1 MFKNF
6 VFKLFYFTKFG
17 FIPNTN
23 NGDLWGVFDE
33 TEFGDRFTYC
43 KNCFGDHTEFYK
55 FMQEILSNDNLDQ
68 HSIQV
73 LIVWEYYYIDIDSYK
88 SQKVRDQFYYL
99 KKKLKWS

>member
-33 TEFGDRFTYC
+33 KSDRFLAC
-43 KNCFGDHTEFYK
+43 KDCFGDHIEFYK
-55 FMQEILSNDNLDQ
+55 FMQEILSDDILDQ

-73 LIVWEYYYIDIDSYK
+73 LIVWEYYYIDIDSFV
-88 SQKVRDQFYYL
+88 SQKIRDQFYYL